1 MYKKILPEDYAG
13 KTVLG
18 RQNPLGLSVSEAQR
32 VFDELSTDVIIP
44 AVNRL
49 VDDLTVRG
57 EPVQAA
63 DVKAIRLS
71 PDGVIEITLDG
82 ETWTATGSSGP
93 RKKTIN

>member
-1 MYKKILPEDYAG
+1 M
-13 KTVLG
+13 
-18 RQNPLGLSVSEAQR
+18 SEAQR

-71 PDGVIEITLDG
+71 PDG
-82 ETWTATGSSGP
+82 
-93 RKKTIN
+93 